1 MIVSGYNRKFLSHW
15 EAQKNLA
22 SFDDVKKTFCWLKN
36 YKNLYFAW
44 LWGQSVEQGQLII
57 SKFGIVMLHIFVRLR
72 EEIKY
77 FESLFIG
84 NQDDKKSNTDQK
96 CLVFVI
102 LEKNT
107 KTDSEAEHY
116 NFCINP
122 IVKVCHDLYCSFLMD

>member
-1 MIVSGYNRKFLSHW
+1 MIVSGYNKKLLSHW

-22 SFDDVKKTFCWLKN
+22 SFDDVKKTFFSLKN

-72 EEIKY
+72 EEFKY
-77 FESLFIG
+77 FESLFIA

-107 KTDSEAEHY
+107 KTDSGTEHY
-116 NFCINP
+116 NFR
-122 IVKVCHDLYCSFLMD
+122 SFLMD